1 MKKMLWLI
9 ALAFLA
15 FQIQGFAQPTNYA
28 VQYTVLDDVN
38 HGPGTQTSSVA
49 TIGPDRFVALQAE
62 DPDDNDIFAVVSN
75 YLVGFWDADSV
86 NGRVLSP
93 INGAQALPA
102 YGRGNGQ
109 FTSWVSGLDQ
119 VQLQGAWQ
127 IASGGAD
134 NYIYVANNDDF
145 HNILVFNL
153 TETGLVTTDFR
164 METGSENIFAIEV
177 DDNGYVYV
185 CDYEGN
191 DTKTN
196 EIRIY
201 AGVGA
206 PNTTWGDFGGHQ
218 DAPVAT
224 VDLPPGKYQGLTV
237 KGDGSQLFVS
247 GVDTSVPLLNG
258 RKIWKFNGSPT
269 SGYTLDNGF
278 SYAMDPSDVNTIGTG
293 TPTVLG
299 LAYMASPPTLVAAVD
314 TILHGSDAGG
324 YSYGRVYTF
333 NPANGAPRD
342 TIDIAQWN
350 FDQTGDYST
359 GSNNGRVGGFTSV
372 CDVDANAEESTVYTQ
387 TYFGWTVEKWNF
399 TGEVSID
406 PVADVIPTQFEL
418 RQNYPNPFNPQTTI
432 EFSVLEA
439 NDVALEIYNVLGQSV
454 AVLVNER
461 LGVGTY
467 QVTFDG
473 ANLPSGVYI
482 YKLTAGNN
490 QAFKKMLLTK

>member
-1 MKKMLWLI
+1 MKKMLWIL
-9 ALAFLA
+9 ALAFL
-15 FQIQGFAQPTNYA
+15 FLQVQGVAQPTNYN
-28 VQYTVLDDVN
+28 VQYTVYDDN
-38 HGPGTQTSSVA
+38 ANGPGTQTSSVA
-49 TIGPDRFVALQAE
+49 TIGVDRFVALQAE
-62 DPDDNDIFAVVSN
+62 DPDDNDLFSVVSN
-75 YLVGFWDADSV
+75 FLVGYWDADSG

-93 INGAQALPA
+93 INGAQAMPA

-119 VQLQGAWQ
+119 IQFSGAWQ

-191 DTKTN
+191 GAKNN

-201 AGVGA
+201 AGIGA

-224 VDLPPGKYQGLTV
+224 VDLPDGIYQGMTV
-237 KGDGSQLFVS
+237 SGDGSALYVS
-247 GVDTSVPLLNG
+247 QTSS
-258 RKIWKFNGSPT
+258 RSIMKFTGSPT
-269 SGYTLDNGF
+269 GGYTMDNGF
-278 SYAMDPSDVNTIGTG
+278 SYTMDPGDVNVNGSG
-293 TPTVLG
+293 VPSVLG
-299 LAYMASPPTLVAAVD
+299 LAYMATPPTLVAAVD
-314 TILHGSDAGG
+314 TFIHSGDTGG

-333 NPANGAPRD
+333 NPATGAPRD

-359 GSNNGRVGGFTSV
+359 GSNNGHVGGFTSV
-372 CDVDANAEESTVYTQ
+372 CDVDANAAESAVYTQ
-387 TYFGWTVEKWNF
+387 TYFGWSVEKWNF

-406 PVADVIPTQFEL
+406 PIADIIPTEFEL
-418 RQNYPNPFNPQTTI
+418 RQNYPNPFNPETTI

-439 NDVALEIYNVLGQSV
+439 NDVALEIYNVLGQNI
-454 AVLVNER
+454 AVLVNDR

-467 QVTFDG
+467 KVTFD
-473 ANLPSGVYI
+473 ASNLPSGVYF